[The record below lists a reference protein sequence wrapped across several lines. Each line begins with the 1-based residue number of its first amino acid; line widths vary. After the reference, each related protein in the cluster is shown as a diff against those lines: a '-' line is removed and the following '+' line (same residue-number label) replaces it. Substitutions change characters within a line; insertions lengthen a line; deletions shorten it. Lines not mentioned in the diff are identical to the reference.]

1 MHELVNLQVKDAQPI
16 QLASDGSISITGTI
30 DIKLNGIG
38 FWNGVKTTVLIFKG
52 SSITIL
58 LDDIESNRHFMGQ
71 PIYGIIDRL
80 MY

>member
-30 DIKLNGIG
+30 DIKVNGIG
-38 FWNGVKTTVLIFKG
+38 FWNGVKTNVLISKG

-58 LDDIESNRHFMGQ
+58 LDDIDSNHHFMRQ
-71 PIYGIIDRL
+71 PIYGIVDRL
-80 MY
+80 IY